1 MNLLRNWNL
10 MRILR
15 FSLGVLMV
23 VESVRAQQWF
33 LLGFGVFFT
42 YLALINK
49 GCGVACETKPSASES
64 EKEVEYEEVR

>member
-1 MNLLRNWNL
+1 MNLLKNWNL

-23 VESVRAQQWF
+23 GESVRSQQWF

-42 YLALINK
+42 YMALADK
-49 GCGVACETKPSASES
+49 GCGVVCETKPSATGN
-64 EKEVEYEEVR
+64 EKEIEYEEVR

>member
-1 MNLLRNWNL
+1 

-23 VESVRAQQWF
+23 GESIRSQQWF

-42 YLALINK
+42 YMALADK
-49 GCGVACETKPSASES
+49 GCGVTCETKPSATGN
-64 EKEVEYEEVR
+64 EKEIEYEEVR